1 MINVSFKIVSTYLR
15 IFPDVSSLLNGLLF
29 NKEPNNNFEI
39 DMLHDYDTLLF
50 LLSTD
55 DEQIEI

>member
-15 IFPDVSSLLNGLLF
+15 IFPDVSSLLNRLLF

-55 DEQIEI
+55 HEYIEI

>member
-1 MINVSFKIVSTYLR
+1 MINVSFKIISSYLR

-39 DMLHDYDTLLF
+39 DTMHDYDTLLF

-55 DEQIEI
+55 HE